1 MASNNPDGRPLK
13 FESPEVMQELID
25 AYFKKCED
33 IGEPLC

>member
-1 MASNNPDGRPLK
+1 MKRGRPLK
-13 FESPEVMQELID
+13 FESVEALQKLID